1 MKKKFVLVLLMT
13 MTCLT
18 GCVEYKATMDIKS
31 DKSMNFSVDYAVDTT
46 IFGEEEAIDAE
57 DKKKLENDG
66 FKVEP
71 YEHDNMKGY
80 RIAKDIKNI
89 DSYSSN
95 EDVKYNLS
103 GILNED
109 NKNDKIFKVKKGLF
123 KNTYYATF
131 EFDASDSGLSDSEA
145 EDPTNEEDIDDS
157 FDDDSLND
165 FTNSLMSNLDL
176 SFNIK
181 LPNKAISHNAKS
193 VNNDGKELKWDL
205 STNSVDSITFSFSL
219 YNIDNIMLCLASI
232 VIVLLVVIILL
243 INKKKT
249 KKEIPINTEITDFLL
264 SPENNAKEE

>member
-18 GCVEYKATMDIKS
+18 GCVEYKSTMDIKS

-57 DKKKLENDG
+57 DKQKLENDG

-71 YEHDNMKGY
+71 YEHDSMKGY
-80 RIAKDIKNI
+80 RITKNIKNI

-165 FTNSLMSNLDL
+165 LTNSLMSNLDL

-181 LPNKAISHNAKS
+181 LPNKAINHNAKS

-219 YNIDNIMLCLASI
+219 YNTTNIIICAVVV
-232 VIVLLVVIILL
+232 VIVLAILIIFV
-243 INKKKT
+243 KKKMT
-249 KKEIPINTEITDFLL
+249 ANKDKTVKIDN
-264 SPENNAKEE
+264 KEE